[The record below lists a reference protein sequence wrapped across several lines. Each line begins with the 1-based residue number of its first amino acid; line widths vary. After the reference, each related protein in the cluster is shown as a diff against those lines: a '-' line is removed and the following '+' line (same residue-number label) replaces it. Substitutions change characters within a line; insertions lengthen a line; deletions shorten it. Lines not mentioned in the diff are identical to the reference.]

1 MALLIDPP
9 LRNSCWLNTF
19 VTSTHNDTLNK
30 FATYLN
36 NTSINE
42 RKIAAGTKPSVAF
55 LIAHPDKVAKL
66 VHYLYH
72 DNGTSLSTSTNN
84 DVLAL
89 HRHDVV
95 AAPVLIPKE
104 SFKALMPDSTV
115 PTWEHFVECTSA
127 EDVAALE
134 PPTTTP
140 KTFKCFNLVA
150 LPAFLTNIKTL
161 MQLDSLDP
169 KVLGFATIKAICEHA
184 TNRAVTGLAPGDE
197 DTSAATIAEEGASLV
212 FILQFLWLLETKAYT
227 VDPANMLMS
236 PQARDWAQ
244 RQHTQW
250 IT

>member
-1 MALLIDPP
+1 
-9 LRNSCWLNTF
+9 
-19 VTSTHNDTLNK
+19 
-30 FATYLN
+30 
-36 NTSINE
+36 
-42 RKIAAGTKPSVAF
+42 
-55 LIAHPDKVAKL
+55 
-66 VHYLYH
+66 
-72 DNGTSLSTSTNN
+72 
-84 DVLAL
+84 
-89 HRHDVV
+89 
-95 AAPVLIPKE
+95 
-104 SFKALMPDSTV
+104 
-115 PTWEHFVECTSA
+115 
-127 EDVAALE
+127 
-134 PPTTTP
+134 
-140 KTFKCFNLVA
+140 
-150 LPAFLTNIKTL
+150 